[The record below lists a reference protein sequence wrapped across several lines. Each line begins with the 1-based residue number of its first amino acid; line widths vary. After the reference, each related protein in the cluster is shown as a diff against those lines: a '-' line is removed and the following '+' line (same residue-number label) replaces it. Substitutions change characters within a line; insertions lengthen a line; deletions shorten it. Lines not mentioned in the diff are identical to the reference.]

1 MAFQLSKKFKA
12 DQIKSRNLDTTI
24 LVKHYKEIEQQLL
37 DSTTVG
43 KATDFLFCKEYAAD
57 QHLLAIGTP
66 SAAQKLVFKAAAK
79 GEEGF
84 EKTNIVIGSC
94 FILDTDGKKVL
105 CFHPNKSLSKGK
117 KKDFIPVLKK
127 IQQRYW
133 GQIHKIRWLT
143 APIIVDSQDSSKV
156 ETVLDKGESVTKQSA
171 QVSKEDIV
179 EKAKNL
185 KRGIDKLVK
194 DVMPRYKKRETSSND
209 AAFVKALRKAG
220 HLFLAQLPLTDE
232 KTRNYFSS
240 QKQTLESGLPQW
252 KELESRIH
260 SQKNKVE
267 GTAVLKASLLEVIEK
282 MKMNR
287 TEIKTILKRVNLK
300 ELG

>member
-1 MAFQLSKKFKA
+1 VAFELSKKFKA
-12 DQIKSRNLDTTI
+12 DQIKSRNLDTQI
-24 LVKHYKEIEQQLL
+24 LVIHYKEIEQLL
-37 DSTTVG
+37 VDNTTVG
-43 KATDFLFCKEYAAD
+43 KGTDFFFCKEYAAD
-57 QHLLAIGTP
+57 EYLLAIGTP
-66 SAAQKLVFKAAAK
+66 SAAQKLVFAAAAK
-79 GEEGF
+79 GKEGF

-94 FILDTDGKKVL
+94 FILDADRKKVL

-133 GQIHKIRWLT
+133 GQIHRVRWLT
-143 APIIVDSQDSSKV
+143 APIMVDSQDPSKV
-156 ETVLDKGESVTKQSA
+156 ETVTDEENPVGKQPV
-171 QVSKEDIV
+171 QVSKEDV
-179 EKAKNL
+179 VGKAKNL

-194 DVMPRYKKRETSSND
+194 DVMPRYKKRETTSND

-252 KELESRIH
+252 KELETRIH
-260 SQKNKVE
+260 SQKNKGE
-267 GTAVLKASLLEVIEK
+267 GTAALKESLLKVIEK
-282 MKMNR
+282 MKTNR

-300 ELG
+300 KLG